1 MKNKVSINLELS
13 LVEIIISILIF
24 AVSGV
29 IILNCFAA
37 AKFTQIKAND
47 MVTAGNIV
55 QSTAEI
61 IKSSNTIDEMNDYMA
76 GNFNTVKSN
85 GNSIS
90 YIRYFSNTW
99 TACSEHSSEY
109 SIIIEINS
117 SNRSS
122 GTLKDIVITALK
134 SKPYP
139 FIDREHTNTVVYKI
153 ETKKFF
159 PLNDVRR

>member
-37 AKFTQIKAND
+37 AKFTQLKAND
-47 MVTAGNIV
+47 MVTAGNII

-61 IKSSNTIDEMNDYMA
+61 IKSSNNIDEMNDYMDS
-76 GNFNTVKSN
+76 NFNAIKSN
-85 GNSIS
+85 GNNIS
-90 YIRYFSNTW
+90 YINYLSNTW
-99 TACSEHSSEY
+99 TACSEHDSEY
-109 SIIIEINS
+109 SIMIEIS
-117 SNRSS
+117 SSHRSS
-122 GTLKDIVITALK
+122 GILKDIVITALK

-139 FIDREHTNTVVYKI
+139 FIDREHNSTVVYKI